1 MVLWGIKHELL
12 FSEDQEGEG
21 KKEEEDEDMQ
31 EDVSDLTDFNLENLK
46 K

>member
-1 MVLWGIKHELL
+1 MIRKLKLVFCGIKYELL
-12 FSEDQEGEG
+12 FSEDQE
-21 KKEEEDEDMQ
+21 EEEME